1 MLPQEV
7 PNERMKM
14 NKIGFILAVVAV
26 IGGIW
31 FFCDR
36 RDTPASD
43 RPIVKIGLIY
53 PLSGDS
59 AVYGKAAQKAVDMLM
74 EDLRKNNDLK
84 YDYRFV
90 WEDNQLKLATS
101 ATAANRLVLMEKTD
115 ALVTLFSNAALV
127 VKQTADKHAVPH
139 LSISTDPRTADGR
152 YNFSIGTSPERQTRM
167 FLDELSK
174 RRIGRLDAVLLHLS
188 GVQTTFDT
196 FAKKARESGQVVIG
210 NIHRINPGER
220 DFTIMLLKIIRSAP
234 DAIMIQAIMPEA
246 DILMRRLKILN
257 STIPVTGI
265 ETFSY
270 LRDKTLAEGMWYVDA
285 AVPDDDFVRR
295 YQNKTGDED
304 THYAAFTYAALQ
316 ILISAYE
323 QSPTA
328 GGKPAAEDVI
338 ETLKNRTDGMPS
350 VLGTL
355 SLDAHGMIDTP
366 PALREISG
374 GKIITIRR

>member
-115 ALVTLFSNAALV
+115 ALVT
-127 VKQTADKHAVPH
+127 
-139 LSISTDPRTADGR
+139 
-152 YNFSIGTSPERQTRM
+152 
-167 FLDELSK
+167 
-174 RRIGRLDAVLLHLS
+174 
-188 GVQTTFDT
+188 
-196 FAKKARESGQVVIG
+196 
-210 NIHRINPGER
+210 
-220 DFTIMLLKIIRSAP
+220 
-234 DAIMIQAIMPEA
+234 
-246 DILMRRLKILN
+246 
-257 STIPVTGI
+257 
-265 ETFSY
+265 
-270 LRDKTLAEGMWYVDA
+270 
-285 AVPDDDFVRR
+285 
-295 YQNKTGDED
+295 
-304 THYAAFTYAALQ
+304 
-316 ILISAYE
+316 
-323 QSPTA
+323 
-328 GGKPAAEDVI
+328 
-338 ETLKNRTDGMPS
+338 
-350 VLGTL
+350 
-355 SLDAHGMIDTP
+355 
-366 PALREISG
+366 
-374 GKIITIRR
+374 